1 MRLRPILPAILGLVA
16 GCGPW
21 VITPET
27 PTPSASPSE
36 PAFADERA
44 LLVDQFDL
52 DPQAFVP
59 TADGPHSQAPVRCL
73 ASRRRPGPMS
83 RCH

>member
-1 MRLRPILPAILGLVA
+1 MRARLILLAILGLVA

-44 LLVDQFDL
+44 LLAARFDL
-52 DPQAFVP
+52 ALTPPPA
-59 TADGPHSQAPVRCL
+59 GG
-73 ASRRRPGPMS
+73 RRRT
-83 RCH
+83 CL